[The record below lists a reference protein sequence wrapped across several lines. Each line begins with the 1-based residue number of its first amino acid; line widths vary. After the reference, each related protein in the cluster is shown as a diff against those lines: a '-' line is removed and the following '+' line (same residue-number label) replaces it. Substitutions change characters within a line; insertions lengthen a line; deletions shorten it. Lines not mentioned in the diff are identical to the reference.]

1 MENGESFKLGR
12 GPFGISLSRAV
23 VLVLLFTVAGAVETI
38 RLSSLHDANV
48 WVHLRLG
55 DWILANK
62 TWPTT
67 GLFSQDSNLAWRDFT
82 WAADMVMA
90 VAFRVLGL
98 AAVPALW
105 VVYRFLLAVVTFLL
119 AGGSRENLWLPALL
133 TALAQYLLYGLGPL
147 EAGNSAL
154 LFGVLLFVLIE
165 VRRSR
170 RLQHLFWLP
179 LLFVVWANVELGF
192 VYGIGLL
199 LLFFGSLVVDGVGY
213 GRKAQLAAETP
224 IGTTA
229 VVAGA
234 CLLATL
240 FSPYG
245 YHSYSTFFA
254 LQTSTANKYLP
265 AHTAMTF
272 HQPQDYVLL
281 LLTMAA
287 FFSLGVKRSRD
298 PFLFPVLVMCTVLSF
313 HAQGE
318 NWLATLAAIAVI
330 GNELPA
336 EEVARFQPSVARFC
350 WRELLLPA
358 ASSLVVLLFL
368 YVLWVPRQ
376 RVVLLG
382 RVSNDF
388 PVRACDYIRQHQ
400 LPAPLFNSYAWGGFL
415 TWYLPEYP
423 VAIDAR
429 RSLYP
434 DDSETDYFKVMKVD
448 IPYQSFPPM
457 RQARTFL
464 LDRQSVMGDALRGLP
479 GFQVA
484 YGDSISI
491 VLLREGETMA
501 ASGGQTE
508 EAAAAKTVP

>member
-1 MENGESFKLGR
+1 MGNGENLKFGR

-23 VLVLLFTVAGAVETI
+23 TLVLLFTVAGAAETI

-55 DWILANK
+55 DWILANRA
-62 TWPTT
+62 WPATS
-67 GLFSQDSNLAWRDFT
+67 LFSQASNLAWRDFT
-82 WAADMVMA
+82 WTADMVMA

-98 AAVPALW
+98 GAVPALW
-105 VVYRFLLAVVTFLL
+105 VVYRFLLVIVTFFL
-119 AGGSRENLWLPALL
+119 AGGSRENLWFPSFLS
-133 TALAQYLLYGLGPL
+133 ALAQYLLYGLGPV

-154 LFGVLLFVLIE
+154 LFGILLFALME
-165 VRRSR
+165 ARRSR
-170 RLQHLFWLP
+170 KFRRLFWLP
-179 LLFVVWANVELGF
+179 LLFVIWANVDLGF

-199 LLFFGSLVVDGVGY
+199 LLFFGSLVMEGTGY
-213 GRKAQLAAETP
+213 GRRAQAAAETP
-224 IGTTA
+224 IGTLA
-229 VVAGA
+229 VVAVS
-234 CLLATL
+234 CLLGTM

-254 LQTSTANKYLP
+254 VQTSPANKYLP

-272 HQPQDYVLL
+272 RQPQDYVLL

-298 PFLFPVLVMCTVLSF
+298 PFLFPVLIVCTVLSF
-313 HAQGE
+313 YAQGE

-330 GNELPA
+330 GKELPA
-336 EEVARFQPSVARFC
+336 EEVARLQPSVARLR
-350 WRELLLPA
+350 WSELVLPA

-376 RVVLLG
+376 RGVLLG

-415 TWYLPEYP
+415 IWYLPEYP

-429 RSLYP
+429 RGLYP
-434 DDSETDYFKVMKVD
+434 DDSETDYFRVMKVD
-448 IPYQSFPPM
+448 IPYQSFSPM
-457 RQARTFL
+457 RQARAFL

-484 YGDSISI
+484 YEDNISI
-491 VLLREGETMA
+491 VLLRESETMA
-501 ASGGQTE
+501 ASGVQTE
-508 EAAAAKTVP
+508 GAAAAKTVP